1 MSDDAAMA
9 EVRRAECELYRA
21 QVARDREAL
30 RGLLAPD
37 LVYVHS
43 TAVSESR
50 EQYLD
55 GIARGSYEYESIDS
69 REVRVRVHGE
79 VAFVD
84 GICDMRVGANGGPAA
99 LLHLRFVL
107 AFVRRDGKW
116 LLTHRHAA
124 RMPDRA

>member
-1 MSDDAAMA
+1 MA
-9 EVRRAECELYRA
+9 EVRRAERELYRA

-43 TAVSESR
+43 TAVAESR

-55 GIARGSYEYESIDS
+55 GVAEGMYEYESIAS
-69 REVRVRVHGE
+69 RETRVRVHGD

-84 GICDMRVGANGGPAA
+84 GICDMRVGAAGGPAA
-99 LLHLRFVL
+99 LLHLLFVL
-107 AFVRRDGKW
+107 AFVRSDGRW
-116 LLTHRHAA
+116 LLAHRHAV
-124 RMPDRA
+124 RMPGSA